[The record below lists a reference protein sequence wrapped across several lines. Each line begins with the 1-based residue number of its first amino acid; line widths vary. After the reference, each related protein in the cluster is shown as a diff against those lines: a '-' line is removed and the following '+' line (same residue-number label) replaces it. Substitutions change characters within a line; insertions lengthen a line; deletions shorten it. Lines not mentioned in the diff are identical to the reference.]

1 MFMSEQEKKMLEA
14 NRNLVNQKNEM
25 FKDIILLIR
34 YIQGH
39 KELKEQVK
47 EVITYYKKFNKYKTN
62 KLERTFKYK

>member
-1 MFMSEQEKKMLEA
+1 MTEQERKMLEA

-25 FKDIILLIR
+25 FKDIVLLIR

-47 EVITYYKKFNKYKTN
+47 EVITYYKKYNRKNKPTKIEKSFQYK
-62 KLERTFKYK
+62 

>member
-1 MFMSEQEKKMLEA
+1 MTDSEKKMLEA
-14 NRNLVNQKNEM
+14 NKNLVNQRNEM

-39 KELKEQVK
+39 RELKEDVK